1 MKKIKTLFVA
11 LSSAALLASCGANVS
26 FKEFTYK
33 RVLSDNE
40 KAAFIEKVKSVTFA
54 KLNKYEY
61 EDYLEITKLIKNS
74 KASFKYVTNFYKND
88 EMEWQCTNKQSGKD
102 AEKVYDY
109 EYHTNFYRALFD
121 AENLKYAEAFEYEQ
135 DNSYSYGQETLPESE
150 LGLHAMNDL
159 ESAILNLTDSQMKA
173 YEDKKGNVF
182 FAFSKVQETNQL
194 VNYGNSKKNYHR
206 ILKEQR
212 VAELNND
219 FTLKSISYV
228 YSVEQNR
235 DPDTNEFYNKTKQ
248 TQVNT
253 ESYKFYYGEK
263 ADASAKVVE
272 LRQKAKEGYRL
283 STSNPTVK
291 GKAFKE
297 DGTELASSYNFSV
310 EQNKQFEFGKRHIVA
325 RFYNLVPKLG
335 EDVSTVKLQVS
346 GQSLSNAVADPVAFD
361 LEVPIASLGAGNSG
375 LSLVDGAIKLGKN
388 NVSIKIEFDL
398 EATAQ
403 GAVASNVAAYAILS
417 TLS

>member
-11 LSSAALLASCGANVS
+11 LSSASLLASCGAKVS

-33 RVLSDNE
+33 RALNDNE
-40 KAAFIEKVKSVTFA
+40 KTALVEKIKSITFA

-61 EDYLEITKLIKNS
+61 ESYDETTRLLKNS
-74 KASFKYVTNFYKND
+74 KSEQKYVYNFYKND
-88 EMEWQCTNKQSGKD
+88 EMEWERTDKRSGKE
-102 AEKVYDY
+102 AEREYNY
-109 EYHTNFYRALFD
+109 EYHTKSYRAMYDL
-121 AENLKYAEAFEYEQ
+121 ENFKYASFGEYDEDNRYTYSQDEIADGEQ
-135 DNSYSYGQETLPESE
+135 
-150 LGLHAMNDL
+150 GLYIMNEL
-159 ESAILNLTDSQMKA
+159 ESAILCLMDSQMKA
-173 YEDKKGNVF
+173 VEDQKGNISFVF
-182 FAFSKVQETNQL
+182 SSVQESNQL
-194 VNYGNSKKNYHR
+194 VNYGNSKKTFHR
-206 ILKEQR
+206 IQKEQR
-212 VAELNND
+212 VAELNKD
-219 FTLKSISYV
+219 LTIKSITTLIA
-228 YSVEQNR
+228 VEQNR
-235 DPDTNEFYNKTKQ
+235 DPDTNEFYKNMKHIQ
-248 TQVNT
+248 SYS
-253 ESYKFYYGEK
+253 ESYKFFYGEK
-263 ADASAKVVE
+263 ADAPAKVVE

-283 STSNPTVK
+283 STANPTVK

-297 DGTELASSYNFSV
+297 DGTELASSYNFVV
-310 EQNKQFEFGKRHIVA
+310 EQNKQFEFGKRHYVA
-325 RFYNLVPKLG
+325 RFYNLVPHLG